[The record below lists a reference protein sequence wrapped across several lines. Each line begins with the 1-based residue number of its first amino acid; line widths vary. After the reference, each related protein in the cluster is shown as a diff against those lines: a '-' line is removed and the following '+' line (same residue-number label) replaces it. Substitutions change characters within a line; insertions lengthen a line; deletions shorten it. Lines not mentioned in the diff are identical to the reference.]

1 MARPVKW
8 RKIENIPQILRFYP
22 EQSGQAWGGE
32 NILRLEEIEAI
43 RLKDLEGLEQE
54 DCANRMEVS
63 RPTFQRILVSA
74 RKKIA
79 DSLIQGKEIRID
91 GGFLPATIASSAVSN
106 AAESGLN
113 ALKRSKAAP
122 ASTSFARSAAAP
134 NCNAARTMRVRKGS
148 PAGPAAAVVTCS
160 ALAAI

>member
-22 EQSGQAWGGE
+22 EQTVQAVGGE
-32 NILRLEEIEAI
+32 NILLLEEIEAI

-91 GGFLPATIASSAVSN
+91 GGFFTRSN
-106 AAESGLN
+106 CMVRCAKCGREWIERFEAIESGT
-113 ALKRSKAAP
+113 SKHKFCP
-122 ASTSFARSAAAP
+122 QCRSARLQCCPDDESPEGVA
-134 NCNAARTMRVRKGS
+134 CRTRCGGRYE
-148 PAGPAAAVVTCS
+148 
-160 ALAAI
+160 